1 MLSRTR
7 RAFRIV
13 GKGPRRLA
21 RKVPGKPASR
31 SSASLVAACV
41 AWLLALAAGPCLARG
56 EAVIDRHTPLVIG
69 CETDNAPWSEQLPGE
84 SPRGMLVDLWRLWS
98 RTTGIPIVMRCGT
111 LAVQLEDL
119 SFGRIAAHGGLPPD
133 PRYDAAVAY
142 GHALLPITSTLLRRD
157 AQTGTMRIAVLRG
170 SLQEPLA
177 ASAFPGAGI
186 LPVDGRSRISEAL
199 RLGEANAALVETAT
213 AALWLRSTLAGR
225 GFVQGEARYLET
237 ELRPAVSAANRKL
250 LGTIDAGFAALD
262 ADAVAAIE
270 RRWIVDP
277 ALRALSRR
285 QRAIALSGSEQAFLA
300 AHPVIRYGVMGSQWP
315 PVEIVKGNGDVSGI
329 TPDFRDLVASRLP
342 LRFQLVRAQD
352 WTELEAMIR
361 RREVDVT
368 GSLAEVP
375 ERRGHLTTTR
385 PYLTGDLCIVSR
397 GGDGTP
403 LTLADLSGK
412 RVAMES
418 GYGPTLWLA
427 RNFPSIDLVLVP
439 DTESALRA
447 VSTGTADAHVGP
459 VIVTTHAIRQLLLT
473 NLRVVGTTDAYP
485 FELRFGVRSD
495 WPELVSAID
504 KAVASIS
511 ADERAAIRERWVT
524 ATVVE
529 TRDWTTVLSIGIPLL
544 AAAAGAI
551 VVIAIWNRRLRRE
564 VAQRAEAQA
573 ALATQIAFRSALL
586 EAMPEPVVFK
596 DVEGRYLGCNGA
608 FARFYGIER
617 DSIAGRRMQEFDHL
631 GTGAREQV
639 LAVEAE
645 VLADSRS
652 RTIRLRARRHDGADR
667 DILYSLSAF
676 PAAGSGSVAGG
687 LVGVIVDISDLESA
701 RAEARDAASLLRD
714 ITDAAPGVVWRY
726 VSRPGERGRFTFVS
740 GGIRSLHGIA
750 PETALGDPRRIF
762 ETMVDEDRAA
772 LTARINAPMP
782 SPEPLHAEY
791 RSRLPDGSTRWLAIS
806 AIPRPQA
813 DGSVLWDGTAFDITA
828 EKALQVA
835 LDQARAAAEAA
846 DRAKSRFLAKMS
858 HEIRT
863 PLAGMIGMLRLVTGT
878 PPPPDPD
885 RLLGLIGQ
893 SAQNLLRVLNDLLD
907 ISKIEAGRLHL
918 DPADF
923 DLDALLE
930 QATALAGSL
939 VGDKP
944 VRVAWTRDPA
954 LPRFL
959 HGDSLR
965 IRQVLDNLLSNA
977 ARFTRKGEIRV
988 HAERGTDGTTR
999 LSVTDTGIG
1008 FDEATRDRLFQPY
1021 EQASPQTAKQFG
1033 GTGLGL
1039 SICRELATMMGG
1051 RIEASGEPDRGA
1063 TFVFTLP
1070 FDPAKAPPPESE
1082 TASVPS
1088 LTYRAPEPGDAR
1100 ERGLVVAVVDDDEI
1114 HREVVTRQCATLG
1127 CVVEAFRDGADAW
1140 RAIGATPERFGLV
1153 ITDIHMPEMDGLE
1166 LARRIRTL
1174 LPATH
1179 RALPILVLSATTD
1192 PGEEIPR
1199 GEDGTAFEFAQ
1210 KPVLP
1215 SALDAVL
1222 QRLAPAI
1229 VAARSASGASTSAI
1243 ATPDEAPAFDR
1254 AQLTALL
1261 GTSEVSEVTAFAR
1274 RAAKSLA
1281 SSVERVTAALAE
1293 GKHEAIVEAAHAAK
1307 GSAASAGAARLA
1319 RLFAEIQQAEER
1331 GDRDRARQLSATA
1344 SHGLQTYVDAV
1355 EDGPERSDHD
1365 RAV

>member
-1 MLSRTR
+1 M
-7 RAFRIV
+7 
-13 GKGPRRLA
+13 
-21 RKVPGKPASR
+21 
-31 SSASLVAACV
+31 
-41 AWLLALAAGPCLARG
+41 AWILMLAAQACLARG

-98 RTTGIPIVMRCGT
+98 RTTGVPVVMRCGT

-142 GHALLPITSTLLRRD
+142 GHALMPITSTHLRRD
-157 AQTGTMRIAVLRG
+157 GQTGTMRIAVLRG

-186 LPVDGRSRISEAL
+186 LALDGRSRMSEAL
-199 RLGEANAALVETAT
+199 RLGEADAALVETAT

-250 LGTIDAGFAALD
+250 LATIDAGFAALD

-285 QRAIALSGSEQAFLA
+285 QRAIALTDSEQAFLA

-361 RREVDVT
+361 RRDVDVT
-368 GSLAEVP
+368 GSLAEAP

-403 LTLADLSGK
+403 LTLAELSGK
-412 RVAMES
+412 RVAMET

-427 RNFPSIDLVLVP
+427 RNFPSIDLMLVP
-439 DTESALRA
+439 DTEAALRA
-447 VSTGTADAHVGP
+447 VSTGAADAHVGP

-529 TRDWTTVLSIGIPLL
+529 NRDWTTVLSIGIPLL

-586 EAMPEPVVFK
+586 EAVPEPVVFK

-608 FARFYGIER
+608 FARFYGIGR

-631 GTGAREQV
+631 GSGAREQV

-645 VLADSRS
+645 VLADSRP

-676 PAAGSGSVAGG
+676 PAAGSSAGG

-726 VSRPGERGRFTFVS
+726 VSRPGQRGRFTFVS
-740 GGIRSLHGIA
+740 GGIRALHGLS
-750 PETALGDPRRIF
+750 PESALSDPRRIF

-772 LTARINAPMP
+772 LTARINAPMT

-806 AIPRPQA
+806 AIPRPQT
-813 DGSVLWDGTAFDITA
+813 DGSVLWDGTAFDITV
-828 EKALQVA
+828 EKALQAA

-885 RLLGLIGQ
+885 RLLALVSQ

-923 DLDALLE
+923 DLDAILE

-944 VRVAWTRDPA
+944 VRLAWSRDPA

-999 LSVTDTGIG
+999 ISVTDTGIG

-1039 SICRELATMMGG
+1039 SICRELATLMGG
-1051 RIEASGEPDRGA
+1051 RIEATGAPDRGA

-1070 FDPAKAPPPESE
+1070 FDPAKAAPPESG
-1082 TASVPS
+1082 TASAPS
-1088 LTYRAPEPGDAR
+1088 LTYRAPEVGDAR
-1100 ERGLVVAVVDDDEI
+1100 DRGLVVAVVDDDEI
-1114 HREVVTRQCATLG
+1114 HREVVTRQCGSLG
-1127 CVVEAFRDGADAW
+1127 CVVEAFRDGAEAW
-1140 RAIGATPERFGLV
+1140 RTIEATPGRFGLV
-1153 ITDIHMPEMDGLE
+1153 ITDIHMPEMEGPE

-1174 LPATH
+1174 LPAGH
-1179 RALPILVLSATTD
+1179 RGLAILVLSATTD

-1199 GEDGTAFEFAQ
+1199 GDDGVSFEFAQ
-1210 KPVLP
+1210 KPLLL
-1215 SALDAVL
+1215 SALEAAL

-1229 VAARSASGASTSAI
+1229 VAARSVSGPSAPAI
-1243 ATPDEAPAFDR
+1243 DTPDAAPAFDR
-1254 AQLTALL
+1254 VQLAGLL
-1261 GTSEVSEVTAFAR
+1261 GTSESAELTAFAR

-1281 SSVERVTAALAE
+1281 SSVERVAAAVAAE
-1293 GKHEAIVEAAHAAK
+1293 SRDTIIDAVHAAK
-1307 GSAASAGAARLA
+1307 GSAASAGAAQLA
-1319 RLFAEIQQAEER
+1319 RLFADIQRAEEQ
-1331 GDRDRARQLSATA
+1331 GDRDRARQLAASA
-1344 SHGLQTYVDAV
+1344 SRCLQTYVDAV
-1355 EDGPERSDHD
+1355 EDEADIGGRD
-1365 RAV
+1365 

>member
-1 MLSRTR
+1 MLSETC
-7 RAFRIV
+7 RAFRIIQASLQPALCQSP
-13 GKGPRRLA
+13 GPRLPHVGTTLA
-21 RKVPGKPASR
+21 
-31 SSASLVAACV
+31 AACI
-41 AWLLALAAGPCLARG
+41 ALIFALSAAPCLARG
-56 EAVIDRHTPLVIG
+56 EPVTDKHTPLVIG

-84 SPRGMLVDLWRLWS
+84 SPRGMLVDLWRLWA
-98 RTTGIPIVMRCGT
+98 RTTGVPIVMRCGS

-119 SFGRIAAHGGLPPD
+119 SFGRIAAHAGLPPD

-142 GHALLPITSTLLRRD
+142 GHALVPITTTLLRREPSLPGD
-157 AQTGTMRIAVLRG
+157 PEAALRIAVLRG

-177 ASAFPGAGI
+177 VSAFPGASI
-186 LPVDGRSRISEAL
+186 LPVDGRSRVSEAL
-199 RLGEANAALVETAT
+199 RLGEANAALVETPT
-213 AALWLRSTLAGR
+213 AALWLRSTLAGK
-225 GFVQGEARYLET
+225 GFVQDGVQYLET
-237 ELRPAVSAANRKL
+237 ELRPTVSAANRQL
-250 LGTIDAGFAALD
+250 LGAIDAGFAALD

-285 QRAIALSGSEQAFLA
+285 QRAIALTDGERDFLA

-315 PVEIVKGNGDVSGI
+315 PVEIVRPDGKVSGI
-329 TPDFRDLVASRLP
+329 TPDFRDLVAGRLP
-342 LRFQLVRAQD
+342 LRFQEVRAQD

-403 LTLADLSGK
+403 LNLADLSGRK
-412 RVAMES
+412 VAMET

-447 VSTGTADAHVGP
+447 VSTGAADAHVGP

-495 WPELVSAID
+495 WPELASALD

-529 TRDWTTVLSIGIPLL
+529 NRDWTAVLSVGIPLL

-586 EAMPEPVVFK
+586 DAMPEPVVFK
-596 DVEGRYLGCNGA
+596 DIAGRYLGCNGA

-617 DSIAGRRMQEFDHL
+617 ESIVGRRMEEFDHL
-631 GTGAREQV
+631 DAGARQRV

-645 VLADSRS
+645 VLADSRP
-652 RTIRLRARRHDGADR
+652 RTVRLRARRHDGADR

-676 PAAGSGSVAGG
+676 PAAGSGEGG

-701 RAEARDAASLLRD
+701 RAEARDAAALLRD

-740 GGIRSLHGIA
+740 GGIRALHGLA
-750 PETALGDPRRIF
+750 PESAMGDPRRIF

-772 LTARINAPMP
+772 ITARINAPMTT
-782 SPEPLHAEY
+782 PEPLHTEY

-806 AIPRPQA
+806 AIPRPQP
-813 DGSVLWDGTAFDITA
+813 DGSVFWDGTAFDITA
-828 EKALQVA
+828 EKALQAA

-885 RLLGLIGQ
+885 RLLGLVAQ

-918 DPADF
+918 DPADY
-923 DLDALLE
+923 DLDAILE
-930 QATALAGSL
+930 QAAALAGSL

-944 VRVAWTRDPA
+944 VRLSWQRDPA

-977 ARFTRKGEIRV
+977 ARFTKAGEIRV
-988 HAERGTDGTTR
+988 LAESGADGTTR
-999 LSVTDTGIG
+999 ISVSDTGIG

-1021 EQASPQTAKQFG
+1021 EQASPQTARQFG

-1039 SICRELATMMGG
+1039 AICRELATMMGG
-1051 RIEASGEPDRGA
+1051 RIEASGAPDRGA
-1063 TFVFTLP
+1063 TFVFTIP
-1070 FDPAKAPPPESE
+1070 FEPARTAITEPDPAS
-1082 TASVPS
+1082 ASA
-1088 LTYRAPEPGDAR
+1088 LTYRAPALEDAHAL
-1100 ERGLVVAVVDDDEI
+1100 GVAVAVVDDDDI
-1114 HREVVTRQCATLG
+1114 HREVVTRQCGSLG
-1127 CVVEAFRDGADAW
+1127 CAVEAFRDGADAW
-1140 RAIGATPERFGLV
+1140 RAIEAAPAHFGLV
-1153 ITDIHMPEMDGLE
+1153 ITDIHMPEVDGLE

-1174 LPATH
+1174 LPAEY
-1179 RALPILVLSATTD
+1179 RGMAILVLSATTD

-1199 GEDGTAFEFAQ
+1199 AEDGSAFEFAQ
-1210 KPVLP
+1210 KPLL
-1215 SALDAVL
+1215 STALEAAL
-1222 QRLAPAI
+1222 QRLAPSI
-1229 VAARSASGASTSAI
+1229 VAARSAGNAS
-1243 ATPDEAPAFDR
+1243 APAVLPAEPLPPFDR
-1254 AQLTALL
+1254 ARLAGLL
-1261 GTSEVSEVTAFAR
+1261 GTADSAELTAFAR
-1274 RAAKSLA
+1274 RAATSLA
-1281 SSVERVTAALAE
+1281 LTVERVGAALAA
-1293 GKHEAIVEAAHAAK
+1293 GKRDTILEVVHAAK
-1307 GSAASAGAARLA
+1307 GSAASAGAAQLA
-1319 RLFAEIQQAEER
+1319 QLLADLQRAEER
-1331 GDRDRARQLSATA
+1331 GDRDEARRLGATVPRC
-1344 SHGLQTYVDAV
+1344 LQQYVDAIG
-1355 EDGPERSDHD
+1355 EEGD
-1365 RAV
+1365 